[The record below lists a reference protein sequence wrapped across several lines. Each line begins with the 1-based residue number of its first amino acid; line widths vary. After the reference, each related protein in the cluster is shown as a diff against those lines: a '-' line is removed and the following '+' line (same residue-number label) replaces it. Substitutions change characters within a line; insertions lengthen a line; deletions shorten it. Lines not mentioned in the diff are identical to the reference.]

1 MDSLVYI
8 VAALAVAVVLFLVLG
23 KRKPAAPSSG
33 AAAPAQPPRV
43 DKPQDAQ
50 SAATTAT
57 AAADEPR
64 VAATAPTRS
73 EATATAA
80 PVVATPGPAPVEGK
94 RQARRNDTEIR
105 ELQRGLSRSRS
116 EEGLFGR
123 LKNLFGV
130 RREIDPAL
138 VSEIEDV
145 LLASDVGVG
154 TTQTI
159 LESVR
164 AQLGR
169 GELADENAVWG
180 ALRKEATRLLDMPN
194 TGGLELRKHPTVVLF
209 VGVNGAGKTTTI
221 GKLATKLKAEG
232 KTCVLAAGDTFRAAA
247 VQQLTIWGQRVG
259 CEVVRG
265 KDGSDPGSVIF
276 EAVRKAQEVGA
287 DVVLADTAGR
297 LHTKTNLMS
306 EMAKIAR
313 TADKALPG
321 APHEVFLVIDAT
333 NGQNAFAQAKEFKE
347 SLELSGIVLTKLDG
361 TAKGGVILGIADALK
376 VPVRYVGLG
385 ERPDDLHEFVPEE
398 FVEALL
404 GKDA

>member
-8 VAALAVAVVLFLVLG
+8 LAALAVAVVLFLVF
-23 KRKPAAPSSG
+23 KRKPTVATPPQAAPQQTLPG
-33 AAAPAQPPRV
+33 ASPAPQPLV
-43 DKPQDAQ
+43 TKAKE
-50 SAATTAT
+50 A
-57 AAADEPR
+57 
-64 VAATAPTRS
+64 AATAPTFARS
-73 EATATAA
+73 EATATPPQEPAA
-80 PVVATPGPAPVEGK
+80 ITPPPSPVESK
-94 RQARRNDTEIR
+94 RHVRRSNDAEIR

-116 EEGLFGR
+116 DEGLFGR
-123 LKNLFGV
+123 LKNLFGGK
-130 RREIDPAL
+130 RQIDPSL
-138 VSEIEDV
+138 VAEIEDV
-145 LLASDVGVG
+145 LLSSDVGVG

-159 LESVR
+159 LETVR

-169 GELADENAVWG
+169 GELADENAVWA
-180 ALRKEATRLLDMPN
+180 ALRKEATQLLDVPN
-194 TGGLELRKHPTVVLF
+194 VGGLVVGKTPTVVLF

-221 GKLATKLKAEG
+221 GKLATKLKAQG

-276 EAVRKAQEVGA
+276 EAVRKAQELGA

-297 LHTKTNLMS
+297 LQTKTNLMS

-361 TAKGGVILGIADALK
+361 TAKGGVILGIADAFK